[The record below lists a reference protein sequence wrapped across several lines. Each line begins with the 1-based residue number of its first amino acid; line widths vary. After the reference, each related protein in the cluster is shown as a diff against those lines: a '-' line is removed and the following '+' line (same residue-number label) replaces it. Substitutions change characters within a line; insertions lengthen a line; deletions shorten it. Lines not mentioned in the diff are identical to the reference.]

1 MIERVPSSAGSPHQ
15 PSHVLKYA
23 VELAV
28 NAKPSRFIDLMEPLI
43 ERSIAEDLPSSL
55 DALRNAAEELYNQV
69 RTALPL
75 HTVSR
80 ANVLEHFPYAYCC
93 M

>member
-1 MIERVPSSAGSPHQ
+1 MQGKWVIERVPSSGTGPQQ

-43 ERSIAEDLPSSL
+43 ERSIAEDLPNSL
-55 DALRNAAEELYNQV
+55 DAIRNAAEELQSQV
-69 RTALPL
+69 LASPQGTQ
-75 HTVSR
+75 S
-80 ANVLEHFPYAYCC
+80 VLYRVAAGC
-93 M
+93 